1 MAEAGYLDILGE
13 NWFGVLVPAGT
24 SKEII
29 ALLHRQTVEMM
40 RSPDIMERIAALGF
54 GTVGSTPEEF
64 GRQIAFEIE
73 KWGKVVRAANIKAE

>member
-1 MAEAGYLDILGE
+1 
-13 NWFGVLVPAGT
+13 
-24 SKEII
+24 
-29 ALLHRQTVEMM
+29 M